1 MPVKAPIKWIEVK
14 KELSALSQ
22 PELIE
27 LVKVLFDHSH
37 DNKLL
42 LASRFS
48 SQPLGEDAIAPY
60 RKRIV
65 DQFFPARGFGKL
77 GLAEARKAIREYK
90 KATSDLLGTAEL
102 MMVYVE
108 QGTEFTNTYGDI
120 DEVFYNS
127 MESVLEEL
135 IKLLSSSQGK
145 VLYPV
150 FRERLRELAHEARDI
165 GWGYSDEVA
174 TMVEEFEEAMGTDG
188 EVAPDDEE

>member
-14 KELSALSQ
+14 RELSALSQ

-27 LVKVLFDHSH
+27 LVKNLFDQSH

-65 DQFFPARGFGKL
+65 DQFFPARGFGKAGL
-77 GLAEARKAIREYK
+77 GEARKAIREYK

-108 QGTEFTNTYGDI
+108 QGTEYTNSYGDI
-120 DEVFYNS
+120 TEAFYIS
-127 MESVLEEL
+127 MESVLDE
-135 IKLLSSSQGK
+135 ICKLLSSPQGK
-145 VLYPV
+145 GLYLV
-150 FRERLRELAHEARDI
+150 FRGRLRKLAYDARDI
-165 GWGYSDEVA
+165 GWGYGDEVSR
-174 TMVEEFEEAMGTDG
+174 MVGEFEEAMRTDG
-188 EVAPDDEE
+188 EATPDDEE

>member
-1 MPVKAPIKWIEVK
+1 MPVKPPAKWIDVK
-14 KELSALSQ
+14 KEIATLSQ
-22 PELIE
+22 PELVE
-27 LVKVLFDHSH
+27 LVKALFDHSN

-65 DQFFPARGFGKL
+65 DQFFPTRGYGKAGL
-77 GLAEARKAIREYK
+77 GEARKAIREYK

-108 QGTEFTNTYGDI
+108 QGTEYTNSYGDI
-120 DEVFYNS
+120 TEAFYIS

-135 IKLLSSSQGK
+135 TKLLSSPQGRG
-145 VLYPV
+145 LYLA
-150 FRERLRELAHEARDI
+150 FKGRLRKLAHDASKI
-165 GWGYSDEVA
+165 GWGYGDEVSR
-174 TMVEEFEEAMGTDG
+174 MVEELEESMRTDG
-188 EVAPDDEE
+188 EATPDDEE

>member
-14 KELSALSQ
+14 RELNALSQ

-27 LVKVLFDHSH
+27 LVKNLFDQSH
-37 DNKLL
+37 ENKLF

-65 DQFFPARGFGKL
+65 DQFFPTRGFGKL

-127 MESVLEEL
+127 MESVLAEL
-135 IKLLSSSQGK
+135 VKLLSSPQGR

-150 FRERLRELAHEARDI
+150 FSERLSELEHDAGDI
-165 GWGYSDEVA
+165 GWGYGDEVSR
-174 TMVEEFEEAMGTDG
+174 MVEEFEKAMSTDG
-188 EVAPDDEE
+188 EATLDDEE

>member
-14 KELSALSQ
+14 RELATLSQ

-27 LVKVLFDHSH
+27 LVKNLFDQSH
-37 DNKLL
+37 ENKLF

-65 DQFFPARGFGKL
+65 DQFFPTRGFGKL
-77 GLAEARKAIREYK
+77 GLAEARRAIREYK

-135 IKLLSSSQGK
+135 IKLLSSPEGRG
-145 VLYPV
+145 LYLA
-150 FRERLRELAHEARDI
+150 FRGRLRKLAHDARDI

-174 TMVEEFEEAMGTDG
+174 TMVEEFEKAMRTGGEATS
-188 EVAPDDEE
+188 DDEE